1 MVINLQEVSLRD
13 ILANKQSNW
22 YYSSVNWVIKYEH
35 MWKKY
40 YNAKKIMKKSWM
52 RFKTGKLERKKL
64 LKAIV
69 LIVNFLGW
77 ETRIEWHKILR
88 HRIRLH

>member
-35 MWKKY
+35 VWKKY
-40 YNAKKIMKKSWM
+40 PQSKKFQISWI
-52 RFKTGKLERKKL
+52 RLKTGKLERKKSF
-64 LKAIV
+64 KD
-69 LIVNFLGW
+69 NCSSKFLGW
-77 ETRIEWHKILR
+77 ETRIEWQKILR
-88 HRIRLH
+88 LH

>member
-35 MWKKY
+35 VWKKTSQG
-40 YNAKKIMKKSWM
+40 KKIWKKSWI
-52 RFKTGKLERKKL
+52 RLKTGKLERKKSF
-64 LKAIV
+64 KYNCWV
-69 LIVNFLGW
+69 GKP
-77 ETRIEWHKILR
+77 E
-88 HRIRLH
+88 

>member
-35 MWKKY
+35 VWKKIPQG
-40 YNAKKIMKKSWM
+40 KKMKKKSWI
-52 RFKTGKLERKKL
+52 RLKTGKLERKNTFKDNCWVG
-64 LKAIV
+64 KP
-69 LIVNFLGW
+69 
-77 ETRIEWHKILR
+77 E
-88 HRIRLH
+88 